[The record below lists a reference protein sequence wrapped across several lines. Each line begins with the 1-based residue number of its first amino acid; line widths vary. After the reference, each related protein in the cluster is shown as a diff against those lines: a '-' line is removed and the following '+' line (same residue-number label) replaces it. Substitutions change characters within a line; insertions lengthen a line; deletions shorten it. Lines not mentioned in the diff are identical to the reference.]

1 MLVYICTYARGYIH
15 TQHTRSTHNEARHTR
30 HITYVHTQASQ
41 HALANTQTK
50 HTHRKRA
57 QLHGF
62 LLVPWHLTSSTPKR
76 LHAEADQTAVAE
88 RDPTHKATNNLTNT
102 KSSQGISQRNRW
114 TKTYTETTPPCPAA
128 SHHADL
134 SSTGIVQWPIR
145 AGSGCGLTG

>member
-57 QLHGF
+57 QLHGI

-76 LHAEADQTAVAE
+76 LHAEADQ
-88 RDPTHKATNNLTNT
+88 RLLLSDPTPQSDKQPHQHQIFSGHK
-102 KSSQGISQRNRW
+102 
-114 TKTYTETTPPCPAA
+114 PAEPLDQDI
-128 SHHADL
+128 H
-134 SSTGIVQWPIR
+134 
-145 AGSGCGLTG
+145 